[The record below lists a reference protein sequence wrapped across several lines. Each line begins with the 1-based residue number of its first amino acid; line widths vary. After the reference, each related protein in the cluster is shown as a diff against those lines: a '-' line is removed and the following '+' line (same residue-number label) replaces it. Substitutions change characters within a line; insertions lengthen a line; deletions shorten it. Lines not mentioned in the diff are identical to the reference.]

1 MPDNGRPNSYF
12 GAILGGLVAL
22 AVLVLVLSGGS
33 LTGKKTVQ
41 GDQDLPPV
49 TTGAGGR

>member
-1 MPDNGRPNSYF
+1 MPDNGRPNSHL

-22 AVLVLVLSGGS
+22 AALALVLSGGS
-33 LTGKKTVQ
+33 FSGKKTVE

-49 TTGAGGR
+49 TTSGR

>member
-1 MPDNGRPNSYF
+1 MPDNGRPNGHL

-22 AVLVLVLSGGS
+22 AALALVLSGGS
-33 LTGKKTVQ
+33 FTGKKTVE

-49 TTGAGGR
+49 TTSGR